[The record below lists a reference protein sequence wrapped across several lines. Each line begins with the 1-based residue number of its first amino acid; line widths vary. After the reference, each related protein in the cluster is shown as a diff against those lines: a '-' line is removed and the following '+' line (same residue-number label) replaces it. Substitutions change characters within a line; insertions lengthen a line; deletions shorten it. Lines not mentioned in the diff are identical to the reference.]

1 MKELI
6 DQLDKVFESRVR
18 LGIMSMLMVE
28 EWVHY
33 SDIKQALELS
43 DGNLA
48 THLKLL
54 RKHEYVEDRK
64 EFVNRKPHTTY
75 HATDQGRKAFSDHL
89 DALEALIRRQAF
101 NLKGEDSPHNE
112 AKN

>member
-6 DQLDKVFESRVR
+6 DQLDKVFESRIR

-28 EWVHY
+28 EWIHY
-33 SDIKQALELS
+33 SDIKQALDVS

-54 RKHEYVEDRK
+54 RKHDYIEDKK
-64 EFVNRKPHTTY
+64 EFLNRKPHTTY
-75 HATDQGRKAFSDHL
+75 RSTDKG
-89 DALEALIRRQAF
+89 RQAF
-101 NLKGEDSPHNE
+101 ETHLNALEQLIRMQDRDQ
-112 AKN
+112 